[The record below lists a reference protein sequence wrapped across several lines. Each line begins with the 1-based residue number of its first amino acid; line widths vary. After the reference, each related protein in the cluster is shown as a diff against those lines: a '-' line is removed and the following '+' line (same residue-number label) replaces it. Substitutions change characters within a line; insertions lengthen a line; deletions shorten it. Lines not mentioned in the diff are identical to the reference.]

1 MEHYNILNN
10 INDKEKMSIK
20 NLTEILN
27 KKQEFK
33 KDYHATK
40 TNSTKTTYS
49 GGDSKNIYIYF

>member
-1 MEHYNILNN
+1 MQLNN
-10 INDKEKMSIK
+10 INDKEKMYIK

-49 GGDSKNIYIYF
+49 GGDGKNIYIYF

>member
-33 KDYHATK
+33 KDYHTK
-40 TNSTKTTYS
+40 TN
-49 GGDSKNIYIYF
+49 